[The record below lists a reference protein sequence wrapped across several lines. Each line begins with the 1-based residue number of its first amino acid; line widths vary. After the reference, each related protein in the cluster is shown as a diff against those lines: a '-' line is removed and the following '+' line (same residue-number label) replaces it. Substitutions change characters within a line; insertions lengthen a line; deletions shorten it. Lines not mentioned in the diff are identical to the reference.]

1 MWNLLPRA
9 VLVGAALTVGVWLAL
24 SWRAV
29 EAEDDAGALIQR
41 PGPPSA
47 AEFRVAQEDLRR
59 ADRFNPDNGPFLAQG
74 QLLLDAGRRNQAA
87 QVAKL
92 AIEKEPENYQGWLL
106 AYYAASDPTSSQQ
119 ALRRATELNPWATV
133 GLR

>member
-1 MWNLLPRA
+1 MRDLLLRA

-29 EAEDDAGALIQR
+29 ELEDDASALIQR
-41 PGPPSA
+41 PGPPSPSELA
-47 AEFRVAQEDLRR
+47 AALDDLRR
-59 ADRFNPDNGPFLAQG
+59 ADRFNPDNGPFLAEG
-74 QLLLDAGRRNQAA
+74 QLLLDARRKDEAA
-87 QVAKL
+87 QVARL
-92 AIEKEPENYQGWLL
+92 ATAKEPENYEGWLL
-106 AYYAASDPTSSQQ
+106 AYYAASDRASSQQ